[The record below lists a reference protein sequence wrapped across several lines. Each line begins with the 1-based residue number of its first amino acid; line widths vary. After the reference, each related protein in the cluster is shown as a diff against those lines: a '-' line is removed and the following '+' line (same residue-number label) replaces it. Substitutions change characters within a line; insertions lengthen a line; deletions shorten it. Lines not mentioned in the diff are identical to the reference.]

1 MSMYIFRTIR
11 MLAIPLI
18 FVSCVAQQ
26 RVARDLQTQPNILF
40 LFSDD
45 QQHDAIRALGNEHI
59 ITPNLDRLVDRGY
72 AFRQTYCMGSNSGA
86 VCGPSRAMLMTG
98 RTLFRAL
105 SNGSYSTLPDV
116 PLWPEIFRRSGYR
129 TFVTGKWHNGRAA
142 FRRSFT
148 DGGAIFFGGMH
159 SYDTGGHHE
168 PRVRD
173 FSQSGEYGDPPQKV
187 KTFSSELFA
196 DATIQFLRSRKQ
208 AEPFFAYVSFTAPHD
223 PHHAPQ
229 EYVDLYKDIEIP
241 LPRNFMPQHPFD
253 NGELKIRDEL
263 LAPFPRTPEVIREHL
278 LQYYAMITHLD
289 AQIGRILT
297 VLDELE
303 LRENTI
309 IIFSSDHGLAVG
321 QHGLLGKQNLY
332 EHSMRAPLIFSGPGI
347 PRGEASDAFAYLLDI
362 YPTMCELAKLP
373 IPTTVDG
380 HSLVPVMRGQKESVR
395 DSVVLMYK
403 GFQQAIRNKR
413 YKLIR
418 YQVNSVETMQL
429 FDLQEDPLEINN
441 LIDEPSIK
449 KVKAD
454 LLDLMRTRVN
464 KINESRP

>member
-1 MSMYIFRTIR
+1 MFIFRTIG
-11 MLAIPLI
+11 LLVTTLI
-18 FVSCVAQQ
+18 FLSCVAQECM
-26 RVARDLQTQPNILF
+26 AEDLQTQPNILF

-45 QQHDAIRALGNEHI
+45 QQHDAIRALGNKHI
-59 ITPNLDRLVDRGY
+59 ITPNLDGLAESG
-72 AFRQTYCMGSNSGA
+72 FSFSQTYCMGSTSGA

-98 RTLFRAL
+98 RTLYRSF
-105 SNGSYSTLPDV
+105 SEGSYSKLPDV
-116 PLWPEIFRRSGYR
+116 PLLPEIFRQTGYR
-129 TFVTGKWHNGRAA
+129 TFATGKWHNGRAS
-142 FRRSFT
+142 FRKSFT

-173 FSQSGEYGDPPQKV
+173 FSQSGEYNKPPQII

-196 DATIQFLRSRKQ
+196 DATIQFLRSRNE

-223 PHHAPQ
+223 PRHAPQ
-229 EYVDLYKDIEIP
+229 EYIDLYKDIDIP

-278 LQYYAMITHLD
+278 LQYYAMISHLD
-289 AQIGRILT
+289 AQIGRILD

-303 LRENTI
+303 LRDNTI

-332 EHSMRAPLIFSGPGI
+332 EHSMRAPLIISGPGI
-347 PRGEASDAFAYLLDI
+347 PRGKSSDALVYLFDI
-362 YPTMCELAKLP
+362 YPTICELAGLP
-373 IPTTVDG
+373 IPSTVDG
-380 HSLVPVMRGQKESVR
+380 HSLFPIMSGQIQKVR
-395 DSVVLMYK
+395 DSILLIYK
-403 GFQQAIRNKR
+403 DFQQAVRNKR

-418 YQVNSVETMQL
+418 YQVNSVEILQL
-429 FDLQEDPLEINN
+429 FDMQEDPLEMNN
-441 LIDEPSIK
+441 LIDEPSFENIK
-449 KVKAD
+449 VE
-454 LLDLMRTRVN
+454 LLKLLKTSLD
-464 KINESRP
+464 KINASRP